1 MPTLCKIETTKILT
15 IVKDDLTLSFSAGES
30 NAIEIFFEVN
40 L

>member
-1 MPTLCKIETTKILT
+1 MPTLYKIETIKILT
-15 IVKDDLTLSFSAGES
+15 IVKDDPTLSFSAGES